1 MLNSRQSFPVQG
13 HQSFRLAVVAQLSL
27 TSFLRRLKA
36 SSYFLRRFTA
46 SISSSSGDSQPR
58 CRDISSV
65 FLQSFFAASRRFT
78 AAGRA
83 LISSLTLPPAVLQP
97 LHSPERHI
105 ISKASPAATT
115 GTVRARHAASCFSA
129 PPWFVACRDPLF
141 CIQVPFN
148 SRLLR
153 QRIAYLNQSAC

>member
-27 TSFLRRLKA
+27 TSILRRLKA
-36 SSYFLRRFTA
+36 SSYFLRRFSA

-58 CRDISSV
+58 RRDISSV
-65 FLQSFFAASRRFT
+65 FLRSLLPIHCCWSSADFFKT
-78 AAGRA
+78 
-83 LISSLTLPPAVLQP
+83 SLTLPPAVLQP